1 MDTLEIAY
9 KILYSL
15 ETGKKADYM
24 GKLISPA
31 KLGVPY
37 DKWLDVMQTLSD
49 DGYISGVSFSE
60 NILGQTKVDFAHA
73 RITVKGAEYLHE
85 NSTMKKFGKIA
96 TDVITVLKP

>member
-24 GKLISPA
+24 GKLISPE
-31 KLGVPY
+31 KLDVPE
-37 DKWLDVMQTLSD
+37 DKWLDVIQTLSD
-49 DGYISGVSFSE
+49 EGYISGVSFK
-60 NILGQTKVDFAHA
+60 NDILGRTKVDIAHA
-73 RITVKGAEYLHE
+73 RITVKGAEYLYE
-85 NSTMKKFGKIA
+85 NSTMKKIGKIA